1 MVRDESQKLLV
12 IGGPFDGQRMARVGN
27 EFTEVVGPKNSRYHG
42 RYSYQLRWH
51 PMLKKLVWA
60 LPENKSLRLPPADPC

>member
-27 EFTEVVGPKNSRYHG
+27 EFTEVVGPKTVVITGATATSCAG
-42 RYSYQLRWH
+42 TQ
-51 PMLKKLVWA
+51 
-60 LPENKSLRLPPADPC
+60 C